1 MKTLPP
7 NPVTVGLPDSEGSL
21 SQYSPQQV
29 SLWQGLM
36 IGLDR
41 AMVTLGFWV
50 LARLTG
56 IAQFL
61 VFVFNV
67 VKSLPMVTRN
77 FHFTVEQM
85 YLIGITS
92 IPLVCLT
99 SIFTGAVAA
108 WQAAYNFADYV
119 PLRYVGTAVGK
130 SVMLEVGPV
139 LTALVVAGRVG
150 AAMTAEIGTMAVT
163 EQLDAMRCLNL
174 NPFRY
179 LLAPRLLAGMVMLPM
194 LTIFSSFVA
203 ILGALAVVTTFKDL
217 TPEAF
222 FAGVRLFYTHWD
234 LFVGLLKSF
243 VFGILIALFGCYFGY
258 TSSHGAE
265 GVGRA
270 TMASVVYA
278 NVSVLI
284 SGFLISNFL
293 LQ

>member
-1 MKTLPP
+1 MKASPSISQTFVRRPFFLA
-7 NPVTVGLPDSEGSL
+7 VDAAMISL
-21 SQYSPQQV
+21 GYWV
-29 SLWQGLM
+29 
-36 IGLDR
+36 LDR
-41 AMVTLGFWV
+41 VGGL
-50 LARLTG
+50 LR
-56 IAQFL
+56 FL
-61 VFVFNV
+61 LFCFQVMRT
-67 VKSLPMVTRN
+67 LPMVFRN

-150 AAMTAEIGTMAVT
+150 AAMSAEIGTMAVT

-194 LTIFSSFVA
+194 LTILSSLVA
-203 ILGALAVVTTFKDL
+203 ILGALAVVTVFKDL
-217 TPEAF
+217 TPQAF

-243 VFGILIALFGCYFGY
+243 VFGNLIALFGCYFGY

-270 TMASVVYA
+270 TMASVVYT

-284 SGFLISNFL
+284 MGFLISNFL

>member
-1 MKTLPP
+1 M
-7 NPVTVGLPDSEGSL
+7 SL
-21 SQYSPQQV
+21 ENIPMPAGF
-29 SLWQGLM
+29 W
-36 IGLDR
+36 IGFFAKIDK
-41 AMVTLGFWV
+41 AMVALGFAV
-50 LARLTG
+50 LGRLSSLFEFMRFCFQ
-56 IAQFL
+56 IF
-61 VFVFNV
+61 
-67 VKSLPMVTRN
+67 KSLPLVFRN

-163 EQLDAMRCLNL
+163 EQLDAMRCLDL

-217 TPEAF
+217 SPESF

-243 VFGILIALFGCYFGY
+243 VFGNCIALFGCYFGF

-270 TMASVVYA
+270 TMASVVYS

-293 LQ
+293 LK